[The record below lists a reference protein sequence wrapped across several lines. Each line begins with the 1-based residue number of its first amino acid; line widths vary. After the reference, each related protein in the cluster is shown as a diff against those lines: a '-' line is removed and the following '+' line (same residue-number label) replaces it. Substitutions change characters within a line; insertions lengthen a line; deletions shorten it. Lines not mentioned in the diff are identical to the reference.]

1 MILSQNPNQNTEKE
15 EMQVEEG
22 EEEKKEGR
30 ERGKGRKGR
39 AKQRARNSNA
49 DVHKG
54 YSARW
59 RPHSGVEWMFSL
71 EVATLTV
78 CSTKPEI
85 ITPLH
90 AVSPSENAA
99 SPITGIIS

>member
-1 MILSQNPNQNTEKE
+1 
-15 EMQVEEG
+15 MQVEEG

-30 ERGKGRKGR
+30 ERGKKGMTGKAKPR
-39 AKQRARNSNA
+39 AQNSNA

-54 YSARW
+54 YAARW

-90 AVSPSENAA
+90 AGSPSENAA